1 MQRILKSKLTAWC
14 AMILTIAL
22 IVLAFIAHTPWWGF
36 IAIFFLFLSVFMHIM
51 SLYLGKIS
59 FPIGKKLDI
68 CALICIVLAVIGFI
82 VEYIF
87 FNFC

>member
-1 MQRILKSKLTAWC
+1 MSKLLKSRITSWC
-14 AMILTIAL
+14 AMILTVAL
-22 IVLAFIAHTPWWGF
+22 IVLAFVAHSPWWGF
-36 IAIFFLFLSVFMHIM
+36 IAIFFLFIAVFMHLM

-59 FPIGKKLDI
+59 AAIGRKLDF
-68 CALICIVLAVIGFI
+68 CALICIILAVIGFI